1 MPWRPGRFS
10 KSFLSLRNLCVLVRD
25 PAALRRTY
33 SHHPVYYQFDAEQLN
48 YFDYGPQNSR
58 GFRALKVWLALKQVG
73 RAGYAAMIAEDIR
86 LARQLHVALEAHPAF
101 EAATTSLSITTFRY
115 VPADL
120 VATVAEP
127 ATAEYLDALNR
138 ELVERIQAS
147 GRAFVSNAVVAGRYM
162 LRACIVNFNT
172 TAAHVEA
179 LPGIILPIAR
189 ALDAEMR
196 KG

>member
-1 MPWRPGRFS
+1 VSDPLRDLAATCRDVGAWFHIDGAYGGFAAAVPGLDPDLAAIAEADS
-10 KSFLSLRNLCVLVRD
+10 IAIDPHKWLYAPLAAGCVLVRD

-48 YFDYGPQNSR
+48 YFDYGPQDTR
-58 GFRALKVWLALKQVG
+58 RFRSHEVRLALKQVG

-147 GRAFVSNAVVAGRYM
+147 GRAF
-162 LRACIVNFNT
+162 
-172 TAAHVEA
+172 
-179 LPGIILPIAR
+179 
-189 ALDAEMR
+189 
-196 KG
+196 